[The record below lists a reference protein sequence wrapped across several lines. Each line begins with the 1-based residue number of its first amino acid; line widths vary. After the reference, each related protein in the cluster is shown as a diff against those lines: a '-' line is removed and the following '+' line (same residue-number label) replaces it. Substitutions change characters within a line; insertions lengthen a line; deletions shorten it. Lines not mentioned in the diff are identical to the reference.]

1 MSKFGELIE
10 AHIPVLLDFYAEWD
24 EDSKGMHSVL
34 RDVAAALGDRARV
47 IKIDIEK
54 NQELSDAL
62 RVKGLPTLMIYK
74 EGEMKW
80 RQSGEQDANTLIGLV
95 NEYV

>member
-10 AHIPVLLDFYAEWD
+10 TRVPVLLDFYAEWD
-24 EDSKGMHSVL
+24 DACKDMHAVL
-34 RDVAAALGDRARV
+34 RDVAAALGDKARV
-47 IKIDIEK
+47 IKIDVEK
-54 NQELSDAL
+54 NKELADAL

-74 EGEMKW
+74 NGEMKW

-95 NEYV
+95 KEYV

>member
-10 AHIPVLLDFYAEWD
+10 APVPVLLDFYADWD
-24 EDSKGMHSVL
+24 EACKGMHLVL
-34 RDVAAALGDRARV
+34 RDVAAALGNKARV

-54 NQELSDAL
+54 NEELSKAL

-74 EGEMKW
+74 QGEMKW
-80 RQSGEQDANTLIGLV
+80 RQSGEQDAKTLIGLV
-95 NEYV
+95 NEDV

>member
-10 AHIPVLLDFYAEWD
+10 NSVPVLLDFYVDWD
-24 EDSKGMHSVL
+24 EACKLMHPVL
-34 RDVAAALGDRARV
+34 RDVAAALGDKARV
-47 IKIDIEK
+47 IKIDVEK
-54 NQELSDAL
+54 NEELSKAL
-62 RVKGLPTLMIYK
+62 RVKRLPTLMIYK
-74 EGEMKW
+74 QGEMKW